1 MSYGFLRGLLVGI
14 VVLLFGSSACA
25 EGWTVARVTGTAW
38 LLQQGAAPVQV
49 AAGMQVPLGATVATT
64 PQGRAMLVHGRDTMI
79 VGPSTK
85 IAIPYKP
92 DRGMKTTVIQQVGQ
106 VDLAVEK
113 RGRPHFSVQTPFL
126 AAVVKGTEFTV
137 TVSADGA
144 GVGVKGGLV
153 SVADLRTGERAEV
166 GSGQRAAVSRAHNGG
181 LQVSG
186 VGIAPQVRAGRP
198 QKATVPS
205 VRQAAVPDDAGTV
218 ATHGADGETAKGSS
232 HDSDPAGGTGG
243 GEGRGAGTGG
253 PDSEPGDDRGG
264 KPDDNGGD
272 NDGGKPDDN
281 GGGDNGGGKPDDNGS
296 GDSGGGKPDD
306 NGGGDNGG
314 GKPDDN
320 GGGNDNSGAGDDDS
334 GGDSGKGGE
343 GSGKD

>member
-1 MSYGFLRGLLVGI
+1 MSYGFLRGLLVA
-14 VVLLFGSSACA
+14 VVVVLFGSSAFA

-38 LLQQGAAPVQV
+38 LLQQGGAPVQV

-92 DRGMKTTVIQQVGQ
+92 DRGMQTTVIQQVGQ

-166 GSGQRAAVSRAHNGG
+166 GSGQRAAVSLGHNGG

-186 VGIAPQVRAGRP
+186 VGVAPQVRAGRT

-205 VRQAAVPDDAGTV
+205 VRQAAVQDNAGTV
-218 ATHGADGETAKGSS
+218 ATHGADGGQAAKGSS
-232 HDSDPAGGTGG
+232 HASDTGGGTGG
-243 GEGRGAGTGG
+243 GEGRGADTGG

-264 KPDDNGGD
+264 KPDDNGGGD
-272 NDGGKPDDN
+272 NGGGKPDDN
-281 GGGDNGGGKPDDNGS
+281 GGGDN
-296 GDSGGGKPDD
+296 GGGKPDD